1 MTVWITLIGN
11 DLRGAKNE
19 FQLTDGLQLMLERG
33 EKMQAVEIDWIDCG
47 KVDAL
52 LYANRTLLARNEN
65 QFSVAGTKDVIFI
78 PPVWIGKNTNLKNS
92 VIGPYVS
99 VGDGVQITECII
111 KNSIIDANAT
121 LSASVFPDQLLASS
135 QQ

>member
-1 MTVWITLIGN
+1 
-11 DLRGAKNE
+11 
-19 FQLTDGLQLMLERG
+19 MLKRG
-33 EKMQAVEIDWIDCG
+33 EKMQAVEIDWMDCG
-47 KVDAL
+47 KVEAL
-52 LYANRTLLARNEN
+52 LNANRTLLARNGN

-121 LSASVFPDQLLASS
+121 LSASVFSRSIIGKFAAIIGRFGNFDASTYS
-135 QQ
+135 TFRS

>member
-1 MTVWITLIGN
+1 
-11 DLRGAKNE
+11 
-19 FQLTDGLQLMLERG
+19 MLERG
-33 EKMQAVEIDWIDCG
+33 AKMQAVEIDWIDCG
-47 KVDAL
+47 KVEAL
-52 LYANRTLLARNEN
+52 LNANRTLLARNEN

-111 KNSIIDANAT
+111 KNSIINSNAT
-121 LSASVFPDQLLASS
+121 LSASVFSCSIIGESAQIIGQFDNFNTSAYSTFRY
-135 QQ
+135 

>member
-1 MTVWITLIGN
+1 
-11 DLRGAKNE
+11 
-19 FQLTDGLQLMLERG
+19 MLERG

-52 LYANRTLLARNEN
+52 LYANCTLLARNEN

-99 VGDGVQITECII
+99 VGDGVQITECI
-111 KNSIIDANAT
+111 
-121 LSASVFPDQLLASS
+121 LLKTASS
-135 QQ
+135 MLTQHCLLRFFAINYWQVRSNNRAIW

>member
-1 MTVWITLIGN
+1 
-11 DLRGAKNE
+11 
-19 FQLTDGLQLMLERG
+19 MLERG

-52 LYANRTLLARNEN
+52 LNANRTLLARNEN